1 MNRSEFMK
9 ELEYLLQDI
18 PDPEKEEA
26 LAYYRDYLE
35 DAGDEHE
42 EQVIREFGSPERVA
56 AIIRSDLNGNIGEGG
71 EFTESGYRDE
81 RFREPNFQV
90 AKRQDLPE
98 TQKDERQNAEGG
110 TNREK
115 CQQDLQDRTWL
126 KRVLKVGLLLV
137 ILGVLSPLILGIGGS
152 VFGILTGVVCVAIV
166 LILCVGVLTA
176 VACIVGVA
184 LLVAGVGLLFN
195 NVWSGLLLLGA
206 GVFALGLGLIGIA
219 VSVLVYG
226 QFLPYIIQMVVNG
239 ISNFIHRER
248 RKA

>member
-1 MNRSEFMK
+1 M
-9 ELEYLLQDI
+9 
-18 PDPEKEEA
+18 
-26 LAYYRDYLE
+26 
-35 DAGDEHE
+35 
-42 EQVIREFGSPERVA
+42 
-56 AIIRSDLNGNIGEGG
+56 
-71 EFTESGYRDE
+71 
-81 RFREPNFQV
+81 
-90 AKRQDLPE
+90 
-98 TQKDERQNAEGG
+98 
-110 TNREK
+110 
-115 CQQDLQDRTWL
+115 
-126 KRVLKVGLLLV
+126 GLLLV

-152 VFGILTGVVCVAIV
+152 VFGILTGVVCVAVV